1 MRKPTP
7 VTTSSI
13 TAESGSESRP
23 NLMVS
28 PPEVSHVQKVVS
40 AARAVAGMPSI
51 EMKSTTA
58 ATKAPQTTPQPI
70 SPMSQRGSTRPQRPS
85 VTKPARGSARMS
97 QVRFCMRALALQ
109 GVQLVHVD
117 RAASAENRH
126 DDGKADHHLGGGDR
140 QHQEDEHPA
149 VHRVQEARKGHEGQV
164 DGVEHQLDGHEH
176 HERVAADQ
184 PTKRTDGEETP

>member
-13 TAESGSESRP
+13 RGERGSESRP

-40 AARAVAGMPSI
+40 TVRAVAGMPSI

-70 SPMSQRGSTRPQRPS
+70 SAMSQRGSTRPQRPS

-97 QVRFCMRALALQ
+97 QVRFCMRGLPLQ
-109 GVQLVHVD
+109 RVQLVHVD
-117 RAASAENRH
+117 RAACAETRP
-126 DDGKADHHLGGGDR
+126 DDGKANHHLGGGDR
-140 QHQEDEHPA
+140 YPQEHD
-149 VHRVQEARKGHEGQV
+149 
-164 DGVEHQLDGHEH
+164 
-176 HERVAADQ
+176 
-184 PTKRTDGEETP
+184 